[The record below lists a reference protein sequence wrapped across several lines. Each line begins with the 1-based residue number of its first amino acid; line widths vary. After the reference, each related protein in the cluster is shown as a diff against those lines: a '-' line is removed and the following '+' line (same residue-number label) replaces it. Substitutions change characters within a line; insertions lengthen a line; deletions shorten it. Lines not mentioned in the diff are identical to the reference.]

1 VNQNK
6 LEADDPLKVGDLTLI
21 PVAEVRSFSN
31 VRGERAAFAGRKRAT
46 AVVALGPWGVVALNV
61 EGEVVSLPELLDE
74 VSGLKELVAGIQGS
88 EVQSKG

>member
-88 EVQSKG
+88 EVRSKG